1 MTDLSRRALASCL
14 GWLLLVCLSGAARA
28 VVADDPLDA
37 VAEGLRP
44 SLIEDIGQALA
55 GAQTLHER
63 LSAHDIEGA
72 RKAWIAAR
80 IGWERAEVFTGGFV
94 PDLDEKID
102 SWPNART
109 GFHAIEARLFSAEEA
124 DMAPEANTLV
134 FYLTDLTIKVRDA
147 PLNAQRVLAGT
158 TRLAYEVGED
168 KADGG
173 ESRFSGTSLDD
184 MRNNLIGI
192 QSAYDIVF
200 AGAVAHADAALDKTI
215 RAQIGELKTLL
226 QAPDLKTIDSS
237 RLRAVS
243 EALVLSL
250 RTAAPKVGLIAP
262 TLEQLSQ

>member
-1 MTDLSRRALASCL
+1 MTDLSRWALASCL
-14 GWLLLVCLSGAARA
+14 GWLLAVCLSGAAGA
-28 VVADDPLDA
+28 VVVEDPLDA

-44 SLIEDIGQALA
+44 SLAEDIGQALA

-63 LSAHDIEGA
+63 LSAHDLEGA

-80 IGWERAEVFTGGFV
+80 VGWERAEVFTGGFV

-109 GFHAIEARLFSAEEA
+109 GFHAIEARLFGAAEA
-124 DMAPEANTLV
+124 DMATEANTLV
-134 FYLTDLTIKVRDA
+134 FYLTDLDIKVRDA
-147 PLNAQRVLAGT
+147 PMSAQRVLTGT
-158 TRLAYEVGED
+158 ARLAYEVGED

-192 QSAYDIVF
+192 ESAYDIVF
-200 AGAVAHADAALDKTI
+200 AAAVAHADSALDKTI
-215 RAQIGELKTLL
+215 RAQIDQLKTLL
-226 QAPDLKTIDSS
+226 DAPDLKTIDSTK
-237 RLRAVS
+237 LRAVS

-250 RTAAPKVGLIAP
+250 RSAAPKLGLLAP